1 MSGGTTKTKWMA
13 VGAVPAVVVAVT
25 TLGWWYGPGSSTSL
39 HETKPGD
46 QAPAIGLSKVAREVD
61 RCADCPRLVYVWSPS
76 MPLSEEGMPEIRS
89 VSEDLDVPVT
99 MVSAESL
106 QRLLAEPPSE
116 DELDATD
123 VSVLRSL
130 AEDLVEA
137 GGMLHFPSVSVF
149 QGSAVQGPS
158 VLGYRRAAAY
168 VRLLAPRVEAVRAG
182 VGVHP
187 VSASADLAA
196 ASADPVSASVDLP
209 NPGEW
214 ATEDVSAETPSP
226 VPPVEIVWR
235 LPVSPTPG
243 AFFRRV
249 PGTRYVAYDQS
260 RDVWL
265 HHLESGE
272 RFQGPGWIDFVPTP
286 DGALFV
292 TPADGSGGLEFYDAR
307 EVLREGRAG
316 RGEQVRPVYVDPA
329 MSDQYPSVGIL
340 EGEPGERVRYRIL
353 ISWFQGL
360 AIREYDVRWSADG
373 AVRIDPVTEKID
385 ACPGMGLSTPILS
398 KDGQEIAARDES
410 TGTTRLFRVEADGSC
425 EPVLDFGR
433 GTSKVGFSDDGRLIA
448 FGSTEGVT
456 AGSATGRSRTFV
468 FDRESGE
475 TVQIPGSGSRSLV
488 IPEFVGPD
496 SVLFLASP
504 DPRRRD
510 VEFRMAC
517 CVR

>member
-1 MSGGTTKTKWMA
+1 MKRGYGRDKSIRMA
-13 VGAVPAVVVAVT
+13 VTAVATAIIASVALYGAHGYRSSAVAHRAKAAAAPMEALLALGAAVT
-25 TLGWWYGPGSSTSL
+25 
-39 HETKPGD
+39 
-46 QAPAIGLSKVAREVD
+46 
-61 RCADCPRLVYVWSPS
+61 RCTDCPRLVYVWSPS

-106 QRLLAEPPSE
+106 QRLLAKPSSNE
-116 DELDATD
+116 ERDATD
-123 VSVLRSL
+123 TRALRSV
-130 AEDLVEA
+130 ANDLVEA
-137 GGMLHFPSVSVF
+137 GALLHFPSVSIL
-149 QGSAVQGPS
+149 QGWAVEGPS
-158 VLGYRRAAAY
+158 ILGYKRAEGYRALLEP
-168 VRLLAPRVEAVRAG
+168 RLEALRAG
-182 VGVHP
+182 SHAGPLPPSV
-187 VSASADLAA
+187 AA
-196 ASADPVSASVDLP
+196 GRS
-209 NPGEW
+209 N
-214 ATEDVSAETPSP
+214 
-226 VPPVEIVWR
+226 VPAGKLEIVWR

-249 PGTRYVAYDQS
+249 PGTRYIAYDQN
-260 RDVWL
+260 RAVWL

-272 RFQGPGWIDFVPTP
+272 RFRGPGWIDFVSTP

-292 TPADGSGGLEFYDAR
+292 TPADGSGGLEFYDAP

-316 RGEQVRPVYVDPA
+316 RGEEVRPVYVDPA

-340 EGEPGERVRYRIL
+340 EGEAGERVRYRIL
-353 ISWFQGL
+353 ISWFEGL

-373 AVRIDPVTEKID
+373 AVRVQPVTEKID

-433 GTSKVGFSDDGRLIA
+433 GTSKVGFRDDGRLIA

-456 AGSATGRSRTFV
+456 GDRALGRSRTFV
-468 FDRESGE
+468 FDRDTQE
-475 TVQIPGSGSRSLV
+475 TVEVPGSGSRSLV

-496 SVLFLASP
+496 SLLFLASP
-504 DPRRRD
+504 DPRRRS